1 MRERKFQLG
10 ITMIGF
16 IIVLALAGFF
26 LLIGAKLFP
35 IYSEYF
41 AVKAAMKQIKET
53 SGASTYPPDRMWG
66 ALDQRFNIGYVDSV
80 KRNNMEI
87 MRKNGVF
94 LRIKYEVRKPLVYNL
109 DIVAM
114 FDHTVEL
121 TRPAVE

>member
-1 MRERKFQLG
+1 MRARKFQLG

-35 IYSEYF
+35 VYSEYF
-41 AVKAAMKQIKET
+41 AVKSSMKQLAQT
-53 SGASTYPPDRMWG
+53 PGAVNFPPDRMWQM
-66 ALDQRFNIGYVDSV
+66 LDQRFNIAYVDSV

-87 MRKNGVF
+87 MRKNGTF

-121 TRPAVE
+121 TRPAIE